1 MLALVYR
8 QLKRRI
14 LNLMQWQEVCEHP
27 DLQNLPFKIEL
38 NERGQ
43 VLMSPV
49 KVYHSAFQG
58 KITRLLPE
66 NGIVLPECAIAT
78 QKGTKVA
85 DIAWC
90 SEQRF
95 QLVKNEAECSI
106 APELCIE
113 VVSSSNT
120 KLEMEEK
127 RELYLSAG
135 AIEVWICNENG
146 DVQFFDASGQLEK
159 SSLIPDFP
167 SLVRLLV

>member
-1 MLALVYR
+1 
-8 QLKRRI
+8 
-14 LNLMQWQEVCEHP
+14 
-27 DLQNLPFKIEL
+27 
-38 NERGQ
+38 
-43 VLMSPV
+43 MSPV

-95 QLVKNEAECSI
+95 KLIEHEAECSI

-120 KLEMEEK
+120 KIEMEEK
-127 RELYLSAG
+127 RQLYLSAG
-135 AIEVWICNENG
+135 AIEFWVCNEEG
-146 DVQFFDASGQLEK
+146 AVRFFDINGELKNSNLVP
-159 SSLIPDFP
+159 SFP
-167 SLVRLLV
+167 NKVRIMV

>member
-1 MLALVYR
+1 
-8 QLKRRI
+8 
-14 LNLMQWQEVCEHP
+14 MQWQEVCEHP
-27 DLQNLPFKIEL
+27 NLQNLPFKIEL

-58 KITRLLPE
+58 KISRLLPE
-66 NGIVLPECAIAT
+66 TGIVLPECAIAT
-78 QKGTKVA
+78 
-85 DIAWC
+85 C

-95 QLVKNEAECSI
+95 QLIKHEVECSI
-106 APELCIE
+106 APEVCIE

-135 AIEVWICNENG
+135 AIEIWICDENG
-146 DVQFFDASGQLEK
+146 SVQFYDVAGQLKK
-159 SSLIPDFP
+159 SNLIPDFP
-167 SLVRLLV
+167 SLVRVLA

>member
-1 MLALVYR
+1 
-8 QLKRRI
+8 
-14 LNLMQWQEVCEHP
+14 MQWQEVCEHP
-27 DLQNLPFKIEL
+27 NLQNLPFKIEL

-43 VLMSPV
+43 VVMSPV
-49 KVYHSAFQG
+49 KVYHSALQG
-58 KITRLLPE
+58 RISRLLPE
-66 NGIVLPECAIAT
+66 TGVILPECAIAT

-95 QLVKNEAECSI
+95 KVIKQEAECSI

-135 AIEVWICNENG
+135 AMEVWICNENG
-146 DVQFFDASGQLEK
+146 HVQFFDAGGALDK
-159 SSLIPDFP
+159 SNLIPDFP
-167 SLVRLLV
+167 NLVRVLA